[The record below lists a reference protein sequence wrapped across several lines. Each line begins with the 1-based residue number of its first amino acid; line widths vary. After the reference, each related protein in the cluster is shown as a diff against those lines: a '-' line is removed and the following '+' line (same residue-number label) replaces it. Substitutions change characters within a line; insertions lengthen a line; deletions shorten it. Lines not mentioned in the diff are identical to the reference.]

1 MAIYAPKR
9 QGRETEVEYKNSRAI
24 EMSAEVTSGGRSLK
38 STPLPSS
45 LTSTKVKEVWER
57 FADGVGMG
65 RRRWALLGSTEVG
78 LADSDEV
85 LPEGRKEEE
94 RVGESGRWARTGVET

>member
-1 MAIYAPKR
+1 MAIYARKR
-9 QGRETEVEYKNSRAI
+9 QSRETEIEHKNSRAI

-78 LADSDEV
+78 LVDSEEV
-85 LPEGRKEEE
+85 LPEGRRE
-94 RVGESGRWARTGVET
+94 GEAEGEAGRWVRTGVET